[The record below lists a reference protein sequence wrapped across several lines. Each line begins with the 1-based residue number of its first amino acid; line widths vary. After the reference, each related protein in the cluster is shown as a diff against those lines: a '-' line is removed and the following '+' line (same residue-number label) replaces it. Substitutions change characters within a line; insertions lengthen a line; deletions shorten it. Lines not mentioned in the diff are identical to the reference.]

1 MPVDSRVR
9 RRGVAL
15 LLLLALLIAIAQP
28 LAAQERQPDPV
39 TAVMSAM
46 SPEAKVGQLVLV
58 SFPGTDVS
66 DSSAIAALIREYQI
80 GGILLRPS
88 NGNFGSAGITPEE
101 IISMTNQLQELAWQA
116 AHAEPGA
123 TADESA
129 LPVQTPYMPLFIA
142 VEAEDHG
149 ISPMAWI
156 SGTSSMPSP
165 MAIGATWDTR
175 LALASGT
182 LAGREMA
189 ALGFNLYLGPD
200 LDVLYTPRP
209 GDPADLGTRVFG
221 GDPFWV
227 GELGTAYIEGL
238 HSGSN
243 GQLLVVPRHLPG
255 LGSADRPL
263 EEEVPT
269 VQKPLEQLK
278 QIELAPFFAVSR
290 QPPGAEPSADGFL
303 VTHIRYRGF
312 QGNNIRRTT
321 RPISLDASALQLVL
335 ALPEIADWRTGG
347 GMLVADSLGMPSV
360 QRFYDPRGLNFN
372 ARRIAQDALSA
383 GNDLLILDRFGSPDN
398 WDVHFANV
406 RDTLKFLASR
416 YKDEPAFQALVDDAV
431 YRVLSSKLRLYPEPH
446 IEAIRRDV
454 TSAVSALGDE
464 GAVSALVALNAVTRI
479 FPLTDDLLP
488 PPPSEGDRIVIF
500 AQEASRTTTEGV
512 TSPVSLKAEEIQ
524 KTILRFYGPD
534 ATGVIRFDALQ
545 TFTFDQLL
553 QTLEA
558 PPKSFVTPT
567 PSSEPGEESAVPS
580 ISGTIAQALQ
590 SADWVI
596 FASQYLDSRDPTTGA
611 LKEFLA
617 TEANVLNARL
627 VVLAFGP
634 PYELDSTE
642 ISKLSSYYG
651 LYSVGPAF
659 VEAGVRALFQDIPTP
674 GDSPV
679 DIPGL
684 NYRLTEQ
691 TMPDPAQLLELSVV
705 DEAGRP
711 VTDTV
716 RSSITLGAVI
726 GLRTGVIYDRNGHPV
741 PDGTPVQFSL
751 SYPQEDVQQKITA
764 ETVDGVAQTTV
775 TLDHIGQL
783 NITVQSEP
791 AVSSV
796 RLEFMIRDD
805 SVTITE
811 VEPTLTP
818 TAIPTPTPEPTA
830 TPTPTPQSSPVKTEY
845 RPDPLHLPRP
855 RRNRLMEWA
864 LAGLFVTLAM
874 GFLWAREQ
882 AVPADLAVTVG
893 LYGAIGGLVGYIA
906 AVAISRWWLPAVY
919 HSAAGREVL
928 ALFITVI
935 CGSLVVTATMWFFNH
950 WQAPHVKQATEMTRS
965 PVERLAQLEH
975 RHADTGSDDEPKGNS
990 APGV

>member
-1 MPVDSRVR
+1 MPVDSRVGH
-9 RRGVAL
+9 RGVAL
-15 LLLLALLIAIAQP
+15 LLLLVLLMAIAQP
-28 LAAQERQPDPV
+28 MHAQEMQPDPV
-39 TAVMSAM
+39 VTLMSAM

-58 SFPGTDVS
+58 SFPGTDVNATS
-66 DSSAIAALIREYQI
+66 PIAALIREYQI
-80 GGILLRPS
+80 GGVLLRPS
-88 NGNFGSAGITPEE
+88 NGNFGGAGLTPAEVV
-101 IISMTNQLQELAWQA
+101 SMTNQLQELAWESAQ
-116 AHAEPGA
+116 AEPGA
-123 TADESA
+123 DESV
-129 LPVQTPYMPLFIA
+129 LPVQAPYVPLFVA

-149 ISPMAWI
+149 VMPMAWI
-156 SGTSSMPSP
+156 SGTSPLPSP
-165 MAIGATWDTR
+165 MAIGATWDSH

-182 LAGREMA
+182 LVGREIA
-189 ALGFNLYLGPD
+189 AVGLNLYLGPD

-227 GELGTAYIEGL
+227 GELGRAYIEGL
-238 HSGSN
+238 HAGSD
-243 GQLLVVPRHLPG
+243 GRLLVVPRHLPG

-278 QIELAPFFAVSR
+278 QIELAPFFAASR
-290 QPPGAEPSADGFL
+290 QPPGAPAGADGFL

-321 RPISLDASALQLVL
+321 RPISLDASALQVVL
-335 ALPEIADWRTGG
+335 ALPEIADWRAGG
-347 GMLVADSLGMPSV
+347 GMLVADNLGMPSV

-372 ARRIAQDALSA
+372 ARRVVQDALSA

-446 IEAIRRDV
+446 IESIRRDPASV
-454 TSAVSALGDE
+454 TSALGD
-464 GAVSALVALNAVTRI
+464 GGNVSAQVALNAVTRI

-488 PPPSEGDRIVIF
+488 PPPGEGDRIVIF
-500 AQEASRTTTEGV
+500 AQETPQEVVSGVAS
-512 TSPVSLKAEEIQ
+512 PPSLKADEIE

-553 QTLEA
+553 QFLQA
-558 PPKSFVTPT
+558 PPESLITST
-567 PSSEPGEESAVPS
+567 PSVGSEEEETVAPPISAR
-580 ISGTIAQALQ
+580 IAQALQ
-590 SADWVI
+590 NADWVI
-596 FASQYLDSRDPTTGA
+596 FASQYLDSVDPASGA

-617 TEANVLNARL
+617 TEANVLSARL

-674 GDSPV
+674 GDPPV

-691 TMPDPAQLLELSVV
+691 TMPDPAQLLGLSVL
-705 DEAGRP
+705 DEAGQP
-711 VTDTV
+711 VTDTA

-741 PDGTPVQFSL
+741 PDGTPVQFIL
-751 SYPQEDVQQKITA
+751 SYPKEDVQQKITA
-764 ETVDGVAQTTV
+764 ETVDGIAETTV
-775 TLDHIGQL
+775 TLDHVGQL

-796 RLEFMIRDD
+796 RLEFLIRDD

-818 TAIPTPTPEPTA
+818 TIHPTSTPEPTA
-830 TPTPTPQSSPVKTEY
+830 TPTPTPQAPLVKIEY
-845 RPDPLHLPRP
+845 QPDPLHLPRP
-855 RRNRLMEWA
+855 RREKLMAWA
-864 LAGLFVTLAM
+864 SVGLFFTLAL

-882 AVPADLAVTVG
+882 AVPADIAVTTG
-893 LYGAIGGLVGYIA
+893 LCGAIGGVIGYITI
-906 AVAISRWWLPAVY
+906 VTVSRWWLPAAYYGV
-919 HSAAGREVL
+919 AGREIV
-928 ALFITVI
+928 ALFVTMA
-935 CGSLVVTATMWFFNH
+935 CGGIVVAVAVWTLTNERIFPPREPPEKAYPPGGRLM
-950 WQAPHVKQATEMTRS
+950 QAMPRPPETN
-965 PVERLAQLEH
+965 
-975 RHADTGSDDEPKGNS
+975 ADSGQHDGGTK
-990 APGV
+990 